1 RCRLADFFGVTD
13 PRRVIFTPGCTWG
26 LNMALSGL
34 LKPGD
39 RAQLIGPP
47 HNAVARPLHRLGITE
62 GSGGVIIV
70 THGSNVSGAVYD
82 IPRGDALVIV
92 DAAQTAG
99 ILPIAFDDSGADAMA
114 VPGHKGLMG
123 PQGIGL
129 LLLSPRMAEA
139 LEPVVLGGTGSYS
152 DSGDMPPVLPDRFE
166 PGTLNLPSIMG
177 LGAAL
182 DYIQPRFEDIRAR
195 AQAQTA
201 AMKALFS
208 HIPGVSIVGE
218 PALPILSLD
227 FRSMDNAL
235 AAHRLEEEYG
245 IQTRCGLQCAP
256 AAHRALG
263 TFPRGTVR
271 LSAGY
276 ATTDWEL
283 EQAARAVREIAV

>member
-1 RCRLADFFGVTD
+1 MNWVIVRGAGDIATGTIIRLKRCGFSVAALECSRPTAI
-13 PRRVIFTPGCTWG
+13 RRNV
-26 LNMALSGL
+26 ALSQAVCTGGEATVEDVTARLVSSLPEEETAFVPL
-34 LKPGD
+34 LIDPD
-39 RAQLIGPP
+39 C
-47 HNAVARPLHRLGITE
+47 E
-62 GSGGVIIV
+62 
-70 THGSNVSGAVYD
+70 
-82 IPRGDALVIV
+82 
-92 DAAQTAG
+92 
-99 ILPIAFDDSGADAMA
+99 
-114 VPGHKGLMG
+114 
-123 PQGIGL
+123 
-129 LLLSPRMAEA
+129 
-139 LEPVVLGGTGSYS
+139 
-152 DSGDMPPVLPDRFE
+152 MPPVLPDRFE
-166 PGTLNLPSIMG
+166 PGTLNLPGIMG

-208 HIPGVSIVGE
+208 HIPGVSVVGE
-218 PALPILSLD
+218 PALPVLSLD
-227 FRSMDNAL
+227 FRNMDNAL

-276 ATTDWEL
+276 ATTDGEL